1 MQSITQC
8 RRKRFSHSR
17 SDTPSAVIHSVQ
29 EEEVLSL
36 KVRHSQCSHSLSA
49 GGRGSLTQ
57 GQTLQCSHSLSA
69 GGRGSLT
76 QGKTLS
82 VQSFTQCRRK
92 RFSHSRSDTP
102 SAVIHSVQE
111 EEVLSLKVRHSQCSH
126 SLSAGGRG
134 SLTQGKTLSVQS
146 FTQCRRKRFSH
157 SRSNTLSA
165 VIYSVQE
172 EEVLSLK
179 VKENTL
185 SAVIYSVQEE
195 EVLSLKVKHS
205 QCSHLLSA
213 GGRGSLTQGK
223 TLSVQSFTQCRRKRF
238 SHSR

>member
-1 MQSITQC
+1 MQEEEVLSLKVRHSQCSHLLSAGGRGSLTQGQTLSVQSFTQC

-17 SDTPSAVIHSVQ
+17 SNTVSAVIYSVQ

-36 KVRHSQCSHSLSA
+36 KVRHSQCSHVLSA

-57 GQTLQCSHSLSA
+57 GQ
-69 GGRGSLT
+69 
-76 QGKTLS
+76 TLS

-92 RFSHSRSDTP
+92 RFSHSRSDTL

-111 EEVLSLKVRHSQCSH
+111 EEVLSLKV
-126 SLSAGGRG
+126 
-134 SLTQGKTLSVQS
+134 
-146 FTQCRRKRFSH
+146 
-157 SRSNTLSA
+157 
-165 VIYSVQE
+165 
-172 EEVLSLK
+172 
-179 VKENTL
+179 
-185 SAVIYSVQEE
+185 
-195 EVLSLKVKHS
+195 KHC

-223 TLSVQSFTQCRRKRF
+223 TLSVQSCTQCRRKRF